1 MKSQKH
7 KPSFWEAQLL
17 EMLATN
23 TLPGKNVPTCVW
35 QHPKL
40 KKNQKWYQKQGGTKG
55 WELRYGLSSIHPD
68 KMNSWKQKVKIWKMM
83 KMNFPFSIR
92 WFWGSIIILSGSTMI
107 TMMIVSHDHANEDA
121 PGDGNAEN
129 DNHPHTS
136 AAQCFFPLRIKCLRV
151 ICRQGLLLLKQP

>member
-107 TMMIVSHDHANEDA
+107 TMMIVSHDHANDDEQMRTPRA
-121 PGDGNAEN
+121 
-129 DNHPHTS
+129 TVMLRTIITRTL
-136 AAQCFFPLRIKCLRV
+136 PLHSVSSRYA
-151 ICRQGLLLLKQP
+151 